1 MSFDARTEDQPLSR
15 FFTPR
20 TWPALVSLVR
30 VGLAAGTAAP
40 ALAALTAPASAQPSS
55 CVAIQKR
62 IEERKAIVAR
72 LQAAGGKKKS
82 LEPKEACA
90 LFGKLVANGASTL
103 KWAETNKDWCQVPD
117 SFVEGM
123 KNDHTRAT
131 SLKGQACGA
140 AAKQAE
146 MERKARQQAQQNGG
160 SGGLLGG
167 PGLSGEYKIPQGAL

>member
-1 MSFDARTEDQPLSR
+1 M
-15 FFTPR
+15 
-20 TWPALVSLVR
+20 
-30 VGLAAGTAAP
+30 
-40 ALAALTAPASAQPSS
+40 
-55 CVAIQKR
+55 AIQKH

-72 LQAAGGKKKS
+72 LQALGGKKKS
-82 LEPKEACA
+82 LDPKEACA

-131 SLKGQACGA
+131 LLKGQACGA

-146 MERKARQQAQQNGG
+146 MERKARQQAQQGG
-160 SGGLLGG
+160 GGLLGD

>member
-1 MSFDARTEDQPLSR
+1 MD
-15 FFTPR
+15 
-20 TWPALVSLVR
+20 
-30 VGLAAGTAAP
+30 
-40 ALAALTAPASAQPSS
+40 
-55 CVAIQKR
+55 IQKH

-72 LQAAGGKKKS
+72 LQALGGKKKS
-82 LEPKEACA
+82 LDPKEACA
-90 LFGKLVANGASTL
+90 LFGKLVANGNSTL

-117 SFVEGM
+117 SFVEGV
-123 KNDHTRAT
+123 KNDHNRAT

-146 MERKARQQAQQNGG
+146 MERKARQQAQQGGG

>member
-1 MSFDARTEDQPLSR
+1 MSR

-20 TWPALVSLVR
+20 TRPALAWLAR
-30 VGLAAGTAAP
+30 VGLAVGIAAP
-40 ALAALTAPASAQPSS
+40 AHATLTAPASAQPSS
-55 CVAIQKR
+55 CTAIQKR

-72 LQAAGGKKKS
+72 LQALGGKKKG

-90 LFGKLVANGASTL
+90 LFGKLVANGNSTI

-123 KNDHTRAT
+123 KNDHNRAT

-140 AAKQAE
+140 AVKQAE
-146 MERKARQQAQQNGG
+146 MERKARQQAQQGG
-160 SGGLLGG
+160 GGLLGG